1 MTMVAKCSRYF
12 GSPFKVQ
19 HGMTQGYPLYPTV
32 FTFVVD
38 AVLRHQVT
46 VVTAEDGKMAPDK
59 GGFGQYI
66 QLMTEYLYSDNIL
79 LESTLKHV
87 YTRSLPS

>member
-1 MTMVAKCSRYF
+1 MEMKIPSGAGT
-12 GSPFKVQ
+12 
-19 HGMTQGYPLYPTV
+19 T
-32 FTFVVD
+32 
-38 AVLRHQVT
+38 LRHQVT
-46 VVTAEDGKMAPDK
+46 VVTAEDGKMAPDIEI
-59 GGFGQYI
+59 FGQYI